1 MKQLFTLLTVLAVS
15 FLNAQVFSENFDG
28 GVPGNLI
35 EDTVNG
41 NHSWGPCGSD
51 TGGVPC
57 PINGS
62 GSATFY
68 HASQTAYNTAL
79 MTPVMDLSSGVYKA
93 TFTLAKKMKNER
105 VNEFHV
111 EISTDGGNTWTTMSS
126 YMDEIAQPTEFTVIL
141 TPYAPTAET
150 SVRFRARNRGGHRLI
165 LDDVAISQVTAD
177 DAAIESLNLLP
188 LFAAGPTEIGGVM
201 RNYGLNPITS
211 FDLNWQVGDGEVH
224 TQTYTAQNIA
234 SGQEFNFVHAD
245 LWDAVG
251 GDHEV
256 KVWVS
261 NTNVT
266 DADSSNDM
274 LTQTVTVASGTAYK
288 VPMFE
293 KFSSS
298 TCPPCYTFNT
308 LYFTPFWN
316 NYGHDKATFISYQV
330 NWPGAG
336 DPYYTAE
343 VGARVS
349 YYGINAAPS
358 ILLNAADLGNMPNT
372 TMLQNYLDNE
382 INTDRVSYFKIDSD
396 HSLDGSVLT
405 VDVDITPYISGNY
418 TVRVMVI
425 EKLTTGN
432 VASNGETSFKHVF
445 MKALPNASGT
455 NVAFQFD
462 QVETLSLSTDLSSTN
477 VEELSDIAVVVFIQD
492 NATKEIMQSGYTT
505 SSNIVLGIDDQVTKS
520 DIIMVPNPTKGLVK
534 IISQDEVQVQV
545 FDLSGRNV
553 FAQSKVSANSTLNLS
568 GLGKGVFV
576 VHMTQKDG
584 SKIVKK
590 LIIN

>member
-1 MKQLFTLLTVLAVS
+1 MKQLFTILTMLAVG

-35 EDTVNG
+35 EDTING
-41 NHSWGPCGSD
+41 NHSWSGCGSD

-308 LYFTPFWN
+308 FSFTPFWN
-316 NYGHDKATFISYQV
+316 NYGHDKAILISYQV

-336 DPYYTAE
+336 DPYYTSE

-349 YYGINAAPS
+349 YYGINAAPTL
-358 ILLNAADLGNMPNT
+358 LLNSQDVGMPNST
-372 TMLQNYLDNE
+372 GLQTYLDNA
-382 INTDRVSYFKIDSD
+382 INTDRVSYFQIEAD

-418 TVRVMVI
+418 TVQVMAI

-505 SSNIVLGIDDQVTKS
+505 SSNIVLGIDDLVTKS

-553 FAQSKVSANSTLNLS
+553 FAKSKVSANSTLNLS

-584 SKIVKK
+584 TKIVKK

>member
-51 TGGVPC
+51 TGGLPC

-245 LWDAVG
+245 LWEAVG

-308 LYFTPFWN
+308 FSFTPFWN

>member
-1 MKQLFTLLTVLAVS
+1 MKQLFTILTMLAVG

-35 EDTVNG
+35 EDTING
-41 NHSWGPCGSD
+41 NHSWSGCGSD

-79 MTPVMDLSSGVYKA
+79 MTPVMDLSSGVHKA
-93 TFTLAKKMKNER
+93 TFTVAKKMKNER
-105 VNEFHV
+105 INEFHV
-111 EISTDGGNTWTTMSS
+111 EISTDGGDTWTTMRS
-126 YMDEIAQPTEFTVIL
+126 YMEEIAEPTEFTVIL
-141 TPYAPTAET
+141 TPYGPTAET
-150 SVRFRARNRGGHRLI
+150 SVRFRARNKGGHRLI
-165 LDDVAISQVTAD
+165 LDDVAIAQVTTD
-177 DAAIESLNLLP
+177 DATIESLNLLP
-188 LFAAGPTEIGGVM
+188 LFAAGPTEISGTL
-201 RNYGLNPITS
+201 RNNGLNTLTS
-211 FDLNWQVGDGEVH
+211 FDLNWQVDGGAVH
-224 TQTYTAQNIA
+224 TQNYTAQNIA
-234 SGQEFNFVHAD
+234 SGQELNFVHAEV
-245 LWDAVG
+245 WDAVG
-251 GDHEV
+251 GDHDV

-261 NTNVT
+261 NTNFT
-266 DADSSNDM
+266 DANPANDE
-274 LTQTVTVASGTAYK
+274 LTQSVTVASGTAYK

-308 LYFTPFWN
+308 FSFTPFWN
-316 NYGHDKATFISYQV
+316 NYGHDKAVLISYQV

-343 VGARVS
+343 VGTRVS
-349 YYGINAAPS
+349 YYGINAAPTL
-358 ILLNAADLGNMPNT
+358 LLNSQDVGMPNST
-372 TMLQNYLDNE
+372 GLQTYLDNV
-382 INTDRVSYFKIDSD
+382 INTDRISYFQIEAD
-396 HSLDGSVLT
+396 HSLTGSVLN

-418 TVRVMVI
+418 NVQVMVI

-432 VASNGETSFKHVF
+432 VANNGETSFKHVF
-445 MKALPNASGT
+445 MKGLPNANGT
-455 NVAFQFD
+455 NIAFQFD
-462 QVETLSLSTDLSSTN
+462 QVETLSLSTDLSTTN
-477 VEELSDIAVVVFIQD
+477 VEELSDIAVVIFIQD

-505 SSNIVLGIDDQVTKS
+505 SSNIVLGVDDQSVKS
-520 DIIMVPNPTKGLVK
+520 DIVLVPNPTSGIIK
-534 IISQDEVQVQV
+534 IISENEVQLQV
-545 FDLSGRNV
+545 FDLSGKNV
-553 FAQSKVSANSTLNLS
+553 FNQSQVSANSTLNLS

-584 SKIVKK
+584 TKIVKK

>member
-1 MKQLFTLLTVLAVS
+1 MKHLFTLFTILAVS
-15 FLNAQVFSENFDG
+15 LLNAQVFTENFDG

-79 MTPVMDLSSGVYKA
+79 MTPVMDLSSGIYKA
-93 TFTLAKKMKNER
+93 TFTVAKKMKNEK

-111 EISTDGGNTWTTMSS
+111 EISTDGGNTWTTMRS
-126 YMDEIAQPTEFTVIL
+126 YMEEIAQPTEFTVIL
-141 TPYAPTAET
+141 TPYGPTAET
-150 SVRFRARNRGGHRLI
+150 SVRFRARNKGGHRLV
-165 LDDVAISQVTAD
+165 LDDVSIAQVTAD
-177 DAAIESLNLLP
+177 DAAVESLNLLP
-188 LFAAGPTEIGGVM
+188 LFAAGSTEISGVM
-201 RNYGLNPITS
+201 RNNGVNTITS
-211 FDLNWQVGDGEVH
+211 FDLNWQVDGGTVH
-224 TQTYTAQNIA
+224 TQNYTAQNIA
-234 SGQEFNFVHAD
+234 SGQELNFVHAD
-245 LWDAVG
+245 LWEATG
-251 GDHEV
+251 GDHAV

-266 DADSSNDM
+266 DADPSNDE
-274 LTQTVTVASGTAYK
+274 LTQNVTVASNTAYK

-308 LYFTPFWN
+308 FSFTPFWT
-316 NYGHDKATFISYQV
+316 NYGHDKAVLISYQV

-336 DPYYTAE
+336 DPYYTSE
-343 VGARVS
+343 VGTRVS
-349 YYGINAAPS
+349 YYGINAAPTL
-358 ILLNAADLGNMPNT
+358 LLNSQDVGMPNT
-372 TMLQNYLDNE
+372 AGLQTALDNV
-382 INTDRVSYFKIDSD
+382 INTDRIAYFSIDAD
-396 HSLDGSVLT
+396 HSLTGSVLN

-418 TVRVMVI
+418 NVQVMVI

-432 VASNGETSFKHVF
+432 VANNGETSFKHVF
-445 MKALPNASGT
+445 MKAMPNANGT
-455 NVAFQFD
+455 SVAFDFD
-462 QVETLSLSTDLSSTN
+462 QVETLNFSTDLGTTN

-492 NATKEIMQSGYTT
+492 NSTKKIMQSGYTD
-505 SSNIVLGIDDQVTKS
+505 SSNIVLGLDEQTAVA
-520 DIIMVPNPTKGLVK
+520 DIVLVPNPTSG
-534 IISQDEVQVQV
+534 IIKVISKEEVQLQV

-553 FAQSKVSANSTLNLS
+553 FSQSKVASNANVNLS
-568 GLGKGVFV
+568 GLGKGIFL